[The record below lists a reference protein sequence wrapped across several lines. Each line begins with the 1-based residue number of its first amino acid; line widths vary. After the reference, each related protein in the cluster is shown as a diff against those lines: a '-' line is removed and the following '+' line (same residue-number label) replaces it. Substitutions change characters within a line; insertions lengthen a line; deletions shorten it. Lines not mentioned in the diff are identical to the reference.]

1 MPTLLQLRDR
11 AKQESDNVGQGFIT
25 DTEWNNY
32 LAASYQELYG
42 LVVTAFGNDYFVQA
56 PAAGY
61 TFTTDGINEHFAL
74 PAEFFKLL
82 AVDIQLS
89 APNYWV
95 ALKPFQMSERNDFGY
110 LGTMIPMAG
119 QTLRLLYVPR
129 ATVLTADVDVVDGVN
144 GWEEYIVVDACIK
157 ALAKEESDTSS
168 FVARKAALLER
179 LNGEI
184 TNRDAGSPAC
194 VADVQRRRGRSMRYR
209 LNGNQIWLRG
219 NGMPAWGPDGA
230 GNDFGDGGYW

>member
-11 AKQESDNVGQGFIT
+11 AKQESDNVGQSFVT
-25 DTEWNNY
+25 DAEWNGY

-42 LVVTAFGNDYFVQA
+42 LIVTAFGNDYFTQT
-56 PAAGY
+56 PATGY
-61 TFTTDGINEHFAL
+61 TFVTDGINEHFAL
-74 PAEFFKLL
+74 PADFFKLL
-82 AVDIQLS
+82 AVDIRLS

-129 ATVLTADVDVVDGVN
+129 AITLTNDADVVDGVN
-144 GWEEYIVVDACIK
+144 GWEEYLIVDACIK
-157 ALAKEESDTSS
+157 ALTKEESDVTA
-168 FVARKAALLER
+168 FGARKAGLLER
-179 LNGEI
+179 LQGEI

-209 LNGNQIWLRG
+209 LNGNYLWLRG

>member
-25 DTEWNNY
+25 DTEWNGY

-42 LVVTAFGNDYFVQA
+42 LIVTAFGNDYFVQA

-61 TFTTDGINEHFAL
+61 TFTTDGVNEHFAL

-95 ALKPFQMSERNDFGY
+95 GLRPFQMSERNDFGY

-129 ATVLTADVDVVDGVN
+129 ATVLAADADIVDGVN

>member
-11 AKQESDNVGQGFIT
+11 AKQESDNVGQGVIT

>member
-25 DTEWNNY
+25 DSEWNNY
-32 LAASYQELYG
+32 IAGSYLELYG
-42 LVVTAFGNDYFVQA
+42 LIVTAFGNDYFTQTPLA
-56 PAAGY
+56 PY
-61 TFTTDGINEHFAL
+61 TFTTDGVNELFAL
-74 PAEFFKLL
+74 PVEFFKLL

-95 ALKPFQMSERNDFGY
+95 SLKPFQMSERNDFGY

-119 QTLRLLYVPR
+119 QTIRLLYVPR
-129 ATVLTADVDVVDGVN
+129 ATVPAADGFVIDGVN

-157 ALAKEESDTSS
+157 ALAKEEADVTS
-168 FVARKAALLER
+168 FAARKAGLLER

-209 LNGNQIWLRG
+209 LNGNYLWLRG